1 MHIVTKTPKCLMH
14 FFLCIKTYLTTEE
27 PERLNQNQK
36 NFTNYLLTFFLL
48 AGTSLKTAKSFYYD
62 ERYYSFIRTEATK
75 IQDPPD
81 LVVSV
86 PQIPQVG
93 IFAQA
98 GPSGMSRRPVQKSDN
113 QSTDTKKVDQ
123 MTASDAETRKGSDSD
138 VSSPPQSPTE
148 TGGSSAPRMEIPKVD
163 PSTVAG
169 PSEQPA
175 SLKKGMASE
184 LAENRF
190 ISAAHGEAAAVENTP
205 AAVQSQLAVNE
216 TTEYAGSSQPLRRF
230 NSGGS
235 DYSTP
240 NSEDMRLITETIEEH
255 NAMFGSGELPA
266 PIRDEVSPNKE
277 TEIAYEG
284 HLIIDQEKEPG
295 DQAAE
300 EKQDKE

>member
-1 MHIVTKTPKCLMH
+1 MSYA

-123 MTASDAETRKGSDSD
+123 MTASDAETRMGSDSD

-148 TGGSSAPRMEIPKVD
+148 TGGSSAPHMEIPKVD

-216 TTEYAGSSQPLRRF
+216 TTEYAGSSQPLSRF

-255 NAMFGSGELPA
+255 HAMFGSGELPA

>member
-1 MHIVTKTPKCLMH
+1 M
-14 FFLCIKTYLTTEE
+14 
-27 PERLNQNQK
+27 NQNQK
-36 NFTNYLLTFFLL
+36 NFTNYLLTFLLL

-62 ERYYSFIRTEATK
+62 ERYYSFIRTTEATK

-123 MTASDAETRKGSDSD
+123 MTASDAETRMGSDSD

-190 ISAAHGEAAAVENTP
+190 ISAAHGEAAAVETTP

-216 TTEYAGSSQPLRRF
+216 TTEYAGSSQPLSRF

>member
-1 MHIVTKTPKCLMH
+1 MSYA

-113 QSTDTKKVDQ
+113 QSTETKKTDSDVSSPPQSPAETGVDK
-123 MTASDAETRKGSDSD
+123 MTASDAETRWGSDSD

-148 TGGSSAPRMEIPKVD
+148 TGGSSAPHMEIPKVD

-190 ISAAHGEAAAVENTP
+190 ISAAHGEAAAVETTP

-235 DYSTP
+235 DYSIP
-240 NSEDMRLITETIEEH
+240 S
-255 NAMFGSGELPA
+255 S
-266 PIRDEVSPNKE
+266 E
-277 TEIAYEG
+277 TERTVREEMGKKAFSVKIFPTYG
-284 HLIIDQEKEPG
+284 HFLQ
-295 DQAAE
+295 
-300 EKQDKE
+300 

>member
-123 MTASDAETRKGSDSD
+123 MTASDAETRMGSDSD

-216 TTEYAGSSQPLRRF
+216 TTEYAGSSQPLSRF

-235 DYSTP
+235 DYSNP
-240 NSEDMRLITETIEEH
+240 SSETERTVRETIGKK
-255 NAMFGSGELPA
+255 AFSFKIFPTDGSFLQSTTIFLFFFLQRNTIKMKPLR
-266 PIRDEVSPNKE
+266 PYPRRQSCCTIK
-277 TEIAYEG
+277 
-284 HLIIDQEKEPG
+284 K
-295 DQAAE
+295 
-300 EKQDKE
+300 

>member
-14 FFLCIKTYLTTEE
+14 FFLCIKTYLTTQE

-123 MTASDAETRKGSDSD
+123 MTVSDAETRMGSDSD

-235 DYSTP
+235 DYSIP
-240 NSEDMRLITETIEEH
+240 S
-255 NAMFGSGELPA
+255 S
-266 PIRDEVSPNKE
+266 E
-277 TEIAYEG
+277 TERTVREEMGKKAFSVKIFPTDG
-284 HLIIDQEKEPG
+284 HFLQ
-295 DQAAE
+295 
-300 EKQDKE
+300 

>member
-123 MTASDAETRKGSDSD
+123 MTVSDAETRMGSDSD

-216 TTEYAGSSQPLRRF
+216 TTEYAGSSQPLSRF

>member
-1 MHIVTKTPKCLMH
+1 MSYA

-123 MTASDAETRKGSDSD
+123 MTVSDAETRMGSDSD

-190 ISAAHGEAAAVENTP
+190 ISTAHGEAAAVETTP

-216 TTEYAGSSQPLRRF
+216 TTEYAGSSQPLSRF

>member
-1 MHIVTKTPKCLMH
+1 M
-14 FFLCIKTYLTTEE
+14 
-27 PERLNQNQK
+27 NQNQK

-123 MTASDAETRKGSDSD
+123 MTVSDAETRMGSDSD

-190 ISAAHGEAAAVENTP
+190 ISAAHGEAAAVETTP

-216 TTEYAGSSQPLRRF
+216 TTEYAGSSQPLSRF

>member
-1 MHIVTKTPKCLMH
+1 M
-14 FFLCIKTYLTTEE
+14 
-27 PERLNQNQK
+27 NQNQK
-36 NFTNYLLTFFLL
+36 NFTNYLLTFLLL

-62 ERYYSFIRTEATK
+62 ERYYSFIRTTEATK

-113 QSTDTKKVDQ
+113 QSTETKKTDSDVSSPPQSLAETGVDE

-190 ISAAHGEAAAVENTP
+190 ISTAHGEAAAVETTP

-216 TTEYAGSSQPLRRF
+216 TTEYAGSSQPLSRF

>member
-1 MHIVTKTPKCLMH
+1 MQVP
-14 FFLCIKTYLTTEE
+14 
-27 PERLNQNQK
+27 QK
-36 NFTNYLLTFFLL
+36 
-48 AGTSLKTAKSFYYD
+48 KTAKSFYYD

-123 MTASDAETRKGSDSD
+123 MTVSDAETRMGSDSD

-190 ISAAHGEAAAVENTP
+190 IYAAHGEAAAVETTP
-205 AAVQSQLAVNE
+205 AAVNE
-216 TTEYAGSSQPLRRF
+216 TTEYAGSSQPLSRF

-240 NSEDMRLITETIEEH
+240 S
-255 NAMFGSGELPA
+255 S
-266 PIRDEVSPNKE
+266 E
-277 TEIAYEG
+277 TERTFRDAMGKKAFFVKIFTTDG
-284 HLIIDQEKEPG
+284 HFLQ
-295 DQAAE
+295 
-300 EKQDKE
+300 

>member
-1 MHIVTKTPKCLMH
+1 MSYA

-98 GPSGMSRRPVQKSDN
+98 GPSGISKRPVQKSDN
-113 QSTDTKKVDQ
+113 QSTETKKTDSDVSSPPQSLAETGVDE

-235 DYSTP
+235 DYSIP
-240 NSEDMRLITETIEEH
+240 S
-255 NAMFGSGELPA
+255 S
-266 PIRDEVSPNKE
+266 E
-277 TEIAYEG
+277 TERTVREEMGKKAFSVKIFPTYG
-284 HLIIDQEKEPG
+284 HFLQ
-295 DQAAE
+295 
-300 EKQDKE
+300 

>member
-1 MHIVTKTPKCLMH
+1 M
-14 FFLCIKTYLTTEE
+14 
-27 PERLNQNQK
+27 
-36 NFTNYLLTFFLL
+36 
-48 AGTSLKTAKSFYYD
+48 KTAKSFYYD
-62 ERYYSFIRTEATK
+62 ERYYSFIRAEGTRN
-75 IQDPPD
+75 QDPPD
-81 LVVSV
+81 LVASV

-123 MTASDAETRKGSDSD
+123 MTVSDAETRMGSDSD

-205 AAVQSQLAVNE
+205 AAVQS
-216 TTEYAGSSQPLRRF
+216 
-230 NSGGS
+230 
-235 DYSTP
+235 
-240 NSEDMRLITETIEEH
+240 
-255 NAMFGSGELPA
+255 
-266 PIRDEVSPNKE
+266 
-277 TEIAYEG
+277 
-284 HLIIDQEKEPG
+284 
-295 DQAAE
+295 
-300 EKQDKE
+300 

>member
-123 MTASDAETRKGSDSD
+123 MTVSDAETRMGSDSD

-190 ISAAHGEAAAVENTP
+190 ISAAHGEAAAVETTP

-216 TTEYAGSSQPLRRF
+216 TTEYAGSSQPLSRF

>member
-1 MHIVTKTPKCLMH
+1 MSYA
-14 FFLCIKTYLTTEE
+14 FFLCIKTYLTTQE

-123 MTASDAETRKGSDSD
+123 MTASDAETRMGSDSD

-190 ISAAHGEAAAVENTP
+190 ISAAHGEAAAVETTP

-216 TTEYAGSSQPLRRF
+216 TTEYAGSSQPLSRF

-255 NAMFGSGELPA
+255 HAMFGSGELPA

>member
-123 MTASDAETRKGSDSD
+123 MTASDAETRMGSDSD

-169 PSEQPA
+169 PYEQPA

-190 ISAAHGEAAAVENTP
+190 ISTAHGEAAAVETTP

-216 TTEYAGSSQPLRRF
+216 TTEYAGSSQPLSRF

>member
-1 MHIVTKTPKCLMH
+1 MSYA

-113 QSTDTKKVDQ
+113 QSTETKKTDSDVSSPPQSPAETGVDK
-123 MTASDAETRKGSDSD
+123 MTASDAETRWGSDSD

-148 TGGSSAPRMEIPKVD
+148 TGGSSAPHMEIPKVD

-184 LAENRF
+184 SAENRF
-190 ISAAHGEAAAVENTP
+190 IYAAHGEAAAVETTP
-205 AAVQSQLAVNE
+205 AAVQSELAVNIR
-216 TTEYAGSSQPLRRF
+216 TEYAGSSEPLSRF

-235 DYSTP
+235 DYSNP
-240 NSEDMRLITETIEEH
+240 SSETERTVRETIGKKAFSFKIFPTDGH
-255 NAMFGSGELPA
+255 FLQSTTTFLFFFLQRN
-266 PIRDEVSPNKE
+266 
-277 TEIAYEG
+277 TIA
-284 HLIIDQEKEPG
+284 IWSSKP
-295 DQAAE
+295 
-300 EKQDKE
+300 

>member
-1 MHIVTKTPKCLMH
+1 MSYA

-123 MTASDAETRKGSDSD
+123 MTASDAETRMGSDSD

-190 ISAAHGEAAAVENTP
+190 ISAAHGEAAAVETTP

-216 TTEYAGSSQPLRRF
+216 TTEYAGSSQPLSRF

-255 NAMFGSGELPA
+255 HAMFGSGELPA

>member
-1 MHIVTKTPKCLMH
+1 MSYA

-36 NFTNYLLTFFLL
+36 NFTNYPLTFFLL

-123 MTASDAETRKGSDSD
+123 MTASDAETRMGSDSD

-190 ISAAHGEAAAVENTP
+190 ISAAHGEAAAVETTP

-216 TTEYAGSSQPLRRF
+216 TTEYAGSSQPLSRF

-255 NAMFGSGELPA
+255 HAMFGSGELPA